1 MEEDFKYFEPAG
13 REPEEPGRFVSIEA
27 DLPALALGPGL
38 ASRPL
43 VGTNLLASFVRYE
56 PGAGAPRHA
65 HEEEQLFV
73 MLEGEVEMELGGETR
88 RLRPGDAVL
97 IPAWVPHWVRSTGGA
112 VYQLD
117 VFSPPRRALLKLLEE
132 TLPSA
137 GGSRD
142 SGPEKS

>member
-1 MEEDFKYFEPAG
+1 MKEGFEYFEKVV
-13 REPEEPGRFVSIEA
+13 REPEQPGRFVSIA
-27 DLPALALGPGL
+27 DDLPALELGPGL
-38 ASRPL
+38 SSRPL

-73 MLEGEVEMELGGETR
+73 VLEGEVDMDLGGESR

-97 IPAWVPHWVRSTGGA
+97 IPAWVPHSVRSTGGP

-117 VFSPPRRALLKLLEE
+117 VFSPPRRALLKLLE
-132 TLPSA
+132 A
-137 GGSRD
+137 QG
-142 SGPEKS
+142 

>member
-1 MEEDFKYFEPAG
+1 MDEGFQYFEVVE
-13 REPEEPGRFVSIEA
+13 REPEQPGRFVSVEG
-27 DLPALALGPGL
+27 DLRPLTLGPGL
-38 ASRPL
+38 SSRPL
-43 VGTNLLASFVRYE
+43 LGTNLLASFVRYE

-97 IPAWVPHWVRSTGGA
+97 IPAWVPHSVRSTGGP

-117 VFSPPRRALLKLLEE
+117 VFSPPRKALLKLLETLEE
-132 TLPSA
+132 TS
-137 GGSRD
+137 S
-142 SGPEKS
+142 

>member
-1 MEEDFKYFEPAG
+1 MKSRAA
-13 REPEEPGRFVSIEA
+13 V
-27 DLPALALGPGL
+27 LLALPLAAGGPSFGRQTPPEAL
-38 ASRPL
+38 RDPAVVASHNGVLELTLTAARGPVQ
-43 VGTNLLASFVRYE
+43 VGGRRVIAEAFNGSYFPPTL
-56 PGAGAPRHA
+56 
-65 HEEEQLFV
+65 
-73 MLEGEVEMELGGETR
+73 

-97 IPAWVPHWVRSTGGA
+97 IPAWVPHSVRSTGGA